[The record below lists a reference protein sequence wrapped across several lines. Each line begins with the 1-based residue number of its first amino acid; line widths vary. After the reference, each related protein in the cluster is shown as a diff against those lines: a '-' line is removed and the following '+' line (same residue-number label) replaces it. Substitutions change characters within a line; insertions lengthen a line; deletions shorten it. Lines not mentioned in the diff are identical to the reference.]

1 METEIIMNNNRNE
14 ALLQKMI
21 MDVRRRVAIEMPD
34 EGDFQT
40 IEEAF
45 ENTDDSVNLTH
56 ISLRVVMLPKRMEDS
71 DVERYMELA
80 GYKYPSPYM
89 STRSVIFGRKPE
101 ILAKLDEEQL
111 VQQLLYL
118 IPKLADDLQDF

>member
-1 METEIIMNNNRNE
+1 MNSNRNE
-14 ALLQKMI
+14 ALLHKMI
-21 MDVRRRVAIEMPD
+21 MDVRRRVADEMPD

-45 ENTDDSVNLTH
+45 DNTDDSVNLTQ
-56 ISLRVVMLPKRMEDS
+56 IALRVIKLPKWMGDS
-71 DVERYMELA
+71 NVERCMEIA

-89 STRSVIFGRKPE
+89 STRSVIYGRKPDL
-101 ILAKLDEEQL
+101 LAKLDEEQL
-111 VQQLLYL
+111 VQQLLDT

>member
-1 METEIIMNNNRNE
+1 MEKSINNNRNE
-14 ALLQKMI
+14 ALLHKMI
-21 MDVRRRVAIEMPD
+21 MDVRRRVASEMPD

-45 ENTDDSVNLTH
+45 DNTDDSVKLTQ
-56 ISLRVVMLPKRMEDS
+56 IALRVIKLPKWMEDS
-71 DVERYMELA
+71 NVERCMELA

-89 STRSVIFGRKPE
+89 STRSVIYGRKTDR
-101 ILAKLDEEQL
+101 LAKLDEEQL
-111 VQQLLYL
+111 VQQLLDK

>member
-1 METEIIMNNNRNE
+1 MENVLNTNKNE
-14 ALLQKMI
+14 ALLHKMI
-21 MDVRRRVAIEMPD
+21 MDIRHRVSAELPD

-45 ENTDDSVNLTH
+45 DNTDDSVNLTQ
-56 ISLRVVMLPKRMEDS
+56 IALRVIKLPKWMEDS
-71 DVERYMELA
+71 NVERCMELA

-89 STRSVIFGRKPE
+89 STRSVKFGRKPE
-101 ILAKLDEEQL
+101 LLAKLDEEQL
-111 VQQLLYL
+111 MQQLLDT

>member
-1 METEIIMNNNRNE
+1 MEKSINTNRNE
-14 ALLQKMI
+14 ALLHKMI
-21 MDVRRRVAIEMPD
+21 MDIRHRVAAELPE

-45 ENTDDSVNLTH
+45 DNTDDSVKLTQ
-56 ISLRVVMLPKRMEDS
+56 IALRVIKLPKWMEDS
-71 DVERYMELA
+71 NVERCMELA

-89 STRSVIFGRKPE
+89 STRSVIYGRKPDL
-101 ILAKLDEEQL
+101 LAKLDEEQL
-111 VQQLLYL
+111 VQQLLDK

>member
-1 METEIIMNNNRNE
+1 MEKSINTNRNE
-14 ALLQKMI
+14 ALLHKMI
-21 MDVRRRVAIEMPD
+21 MDIRHRVAAELPE

-45 ENTDDSVNLTH
+45 DNTDDSVKLTQ
-56 ISLRVVMLPKRMEDS
+56 IALRVIKLPKWMEDS
-71 DVERYMELA
+71 NVERCMELA

-89 STRSVIFGRKPE
+89 STRSVIYGRKPDL
-101 ILAKLDEEQL
+101 LAKLDEAQL
-111 VQQLLYL
+111 VQQLLDK